1 MQHYPDVL
9 MSIVGFALFLAVGIT
24 SARAA
29 RRRMTRETWYS
40 VHLYAYLAVALA
52 FAHQLAVGTDFS
64 SDRLARVWWISLY
77 VAVLAAIVLW
87 RVGRPLWFNA
97 RHRLRIHSVRPE
109 ANGVVSLYLTG
120 ERLDEIGAVAG
131 QFFLWRFLTGS
142 GWAKAHP
149 FSLSA
154 APNGRFLRI
163 TVKALGDDTLRMQS
177 LKPGV
182 RVFAEGPYGTFTAQ
196 RRTRPRV
203 ALIAGG
209 IGITP
214 LRALLQ
220 TLPRTPGEV
229 TLLYRAA
236 SHDDM
241 AFRDELHAIAD
252 RVGVDVR
259 ILPGSDIGDD
269 QTDQL
274 GIPALRQ
281 HIPDIAD
288 RDVFVCGPPA
298 MLNAVRRA
306 SPRSMSRT
314 DRSTTNGSSTDGRL
328 TSRCRH
334 SLGHGGSAHAPGQLP
349 HQLRVEQPHCR
360 ERGRRR
366 GNDGD
371 DGRRGHRFRRLPD
384 HCGSASATDN
394 AAEHRAPERRAAEHR
409 GLDGTARAALGRP
422 HLGAAPRRHLRQ
434 GEDRR
439 RARGRHALRR
449 CPGARRA
456 AGQPHRGCPAA
467 HAPERPLAVEAHQ
480 RAGRAVAPN
489 RGAPSPEREHRPP
502 LRRQLHERGVRRIA
516 PGRSRCGAVV
526 T

>member
-1 MQHYPDVL
+1 MAGARTHHDRARDIGVVVAANAVVVVGLWLRHGGLDTLSAPGGVATAIGQLTGLLGAYVVLIELLLMSRIGWLERAIGFDRLAVWHRWTGFAAVTLLTGHVVFITLGYAAGSRQTIVAQVVDFVQHYPDVL
-9 MSIVGFALFLAVGIT
+9 MSIAGFALFLAVGVT
-24 SARAA
+24 SVRAA
-29 RRRMTRETWYS
+29 RRRMTREAWYS

-64 SDRLARVWWISLY
+64 SDRVARVWWIALY
-77 VAVLAAIVLW
+77 VAVLTAIVLW
-87 RVGRPLWFNA
+87 RIGRPLWFNA
-97 RHRLRIHSVRPE
+97 RHRLRIHSVRRE

-163 TVKALGDDTLRMQS
+163 TVKALGDDTLRMQA

-220 TLPRTPGEV
+220 TLPRTPGDV

-269 QTDQL
+269 HTDQL
-274 GIPALRQ
+274 GVPALRH
-281 HIPDIAD
+281 HIPDIAE

-298 MLNAVRRA
+298 MLNAVRR
-306 SPRSMSRT
+306 
-314 DRSTTNGSSTDGRL
+314 RL
-328 TSRCRH
+328 
-334 SLGHGGSAHAPGQLP
+334 
-349 HQLRVEQPHCR
+349 
-360 ERGRRR
+360 
-366 GNDGD
+366 
-371 DGRRGHRFRRLPD
+371 
-384 HCGSASATDN
+384 
-394 AAEHRAPERRAAEHR
+394 
-409 GLDGTARAALGRP
+409 AALHVP
-422 HLGAAPRRHLRQ
+422 DRHI
-434 GEDRR
+434 
-439 RARGRHALRR
+439 HY
-449 CPGARRA
+449 
-456 AGQPHRGCPAA
+456 
-467 HAPERPLAVEAHQ
+467 ERFEY
-480 RAGRAVAPN
+480 
-489 RGAPSPEREHRPP
+489 
-502 LRRQLHERGVRRIA
+502 
-516 PGRSRCGAVV
+516 
-526 T
+526 

>member
-1 MQHYPDVL
+1 MSSPDRIRGFPDRGRATDVATAVRSVELRGEETPTAGAQIHHDRARDIGVVVAANAVVVVGLWLRHGGLNTLNAPGGIATAVGQLTGLLGAYVVLVELLLMSRIGWLERAIGFDRLAVWHRWTGFAAVTLLSGHVVFITLGYAAGSRQTIVSQIADFVQHYPDVL
-9 MSIVGFALFLAVGIT
+9 MSIAGFALFLAVGVT

-29 RRRMTRETWYS
+29 RRRMTREAWYS
-40 VHLYAYLAVALA
+40 VHIYAYLAVALA

-64 SDRLARVWWISLY
+64 SDRLARVWWIALY

-120 ERLDEIGAVAG
+120 KRLDEIGAVAG

-182 RVFAEGPYGTFTAQ
+182 RAFAEGPYGTFTAQ

-220 TLPRTPGEV
+220 TLPRTPGDV

-269 QTDQL
+269 HTDQL
-274 GIPALRQ
+274 GVPALRH

-298 MLNAVRRA
+298 MLNAVRR
-306 SPRSMSRT
+306 
-314 DRSTTNGSSTDGRL
+314 RL
-328 TSRCRH
+328 
-334 SLGHGGSAHAPGQLP
+334 
-349 HQLRVEQPHCR
+349 
-360 ERGRRR
+360 
-366 GNDGD
+366 
-371 DGRRGHRFRRLPD
+371 
-384 HCGSASATDN
+384 
-394 AAEHRAPERRAAEHR
+394 
-409 GLDGTARAALGRP
+409 AAL
-422 HLGAAPRRHLRQ
+422 H
-434 GEDRR
+434 
-439 RARGRHALRR
+439 
-449 CPGARRA
+449 
-456 AGQPHRGCPAA
+456 
-467 HAPERPLAVEAHQ
+467 V
-480 RAGRAVAPN
+480 PN
-489 RGAPSPEREHRPP
+489 RQIHYERFEY
-502 LRRQLHERGVRRIA
+502 
-516 PGRSRCGAVV
+516 
-526 T
+526 